1 MSTMTSPSTTTSPG
15 SGRAASTDSAGT
27 DSAPDDGAS
36 PPGAASVQSGG
47 PLLAEARAVTERLL
61 PGLDK
66 ALATEGRTALESP
79 GSPGLGH
86 FLNSSGVGL
95 LAAREAGG
103 LGATAAQ
110 AIAVQAAIGARSG
123 SLAVATTMHH
133 FSLASLR
140 ALASVSGTGLE
151 AVLIQAVA
159 EQGHLLASGFAE
171 GRPDRG
177 IVSPTM
183 TARAGEDGVRVSGV
197 KRPCSLS
204 ASMTMLTASVTVQE
218 ADGGEHVAVVLVPA
232 DADGV
237 RVEPFWASPVLGGAE
252 SDAVWLEDVFVPEAL
267 VVHTDLRP
275 GGALDH
281 VHRVGFCWF
290 ELLMTASYWG
300 VAASLVEEASE
311 RVPAAAATLAAD
323 VAALES
329 TWLALSSLAGVID
342 DAAQASGGAVENGTE
357 TVSPAADDRVLAQLL
372 TVRFAL
378 QDLFPGL
385 SGRVLEVLGGIAFIT
400 DPALAT
406 RLSTLHALAFH
417 PPSRRR
423 CAGGLAAALTG
434 APLNF
439 D

>member
-1 MSTMTSPSTTTSPG
+1 MSTMT
-15 SGRAASTDSAGT
+15 RASTSTCGSKRASSVDP
-27 DSAPDDGAS
+27 APGDLAS
-36 PPGAASVQSGG
+36 PPNVTSPPSGG
-47 PLLAEARAVTERLL
+47 PLLAQARIATERLL
-61 PGLDK
+61 PGLDA
-66 ALATEGRTALESP
+66 ALATEDRTALESP

-103 LGATAAQ
+103 LGATAGQ

-183 TARAGEDGVRVSGV
+183 TARAEPEGVRVSGV

-218 ADGGEHVAVVLVPA
+218 AGGGEHVAVVLVPA
-232 DADGV
+232 DAEGV

-252 SDAVWLEDVFVPEAL
+252 SDAVRLEDVFVPESL

-275 GGALDH
+275 GGALDQ

-300 VAASLVEEASE
+300 VAASLVEEALQ
-311 RVPAAAATLAAD
+311 RVPAAAATLAGD
-323 VAALES
+323 VAALQS
-329 TWLALSSLAGVID
+329 TWLALNSLAGLID
-342 DAAQASGGAVENGTE
+342 STSQNAGGAVQNTSGTL
-357 TVSPAADDRVLAQLL
+357 SPAADDRVLAQLL

-385 SGRVLEVLGGIAFIT
+385 SGRVLEVLGGIAFVT